1 MNELL
6 NQEGKRASGQAD
18 RARATSKLTNK
29 KTEQRYSNKRGIAAL
44 LS

>member
-6 NQEGKRASGQAD
+6 NQAGKRIVQGQPASQ
-18 RARATSKLTNK
+18 LTNK